1 MIEPLRYNVEA
12 HLPYEIPRL
21 AFCNSCF
28 LDKHGKNRPNIAV
41 RYCSQCPTS
50 VGVEKNPGALQC
62 KTCDEKI
69 HKNPDFKDHIR
80 QIVVVGPGLRKKIR
94 VRGDGYNYP
103 HTLDNLSIKM
113 KAKVYHRGRRVDRI
127 PVTKLDYTCGMS
139 GRCLHIQ
146 ILGAKDLRVSD
157 FLGSCDPYVVYSFCG
172 KPLNATRV
180 QPKTT
185 NPIWHNE
192 TFVVP
197 LNEYL
202 TYPKDMP
209 HIQKDLVRLEVF
221 DKDYVTK
228 SNFLGHVELTRSKLE
243 KMALLADQQPIRIPL
258 TMREFH
264 GFLHFQLGFDT
275 DYLHIRIVMADD
287 LYKVDPTD
295 LPNPYGKLYLTQSWL
310 VGNTDTMKRTINPR
324 WMKGN
329 VFKIPIL
336 QVLFAERYVQ
346 SQIDAFHATERRSKK
361 AKQFDELMEDFAVL
375 PTRYALF
382 RVELFDQKRFRED
395 ESMGNAFIS
404 ISKLRKM
411 LPTFPSTDVTS
422 LIEYNTFVTKLVQ
435 EEQQAVINEKS
446 RHSLTR
452 YLSSCLKSTPSE
464 TEMMNVLSLEM
475 NSNQE
480 QSTKIESV
488 AGKRRGNV
496 FGISKNASKLDNIYN
511 SASSSSL
518 SDPAKA
524 PLELIDNSHNNNN
537 DDDND
542 VNNDMMRKEQGAN
555 SRTHAYRAI
564 KIADDD
570 VDVDV
575 IDSHS
580 NMIAESVG
588 TDSTESSVSLH
599 DVDELSLEG
608 NKLNNELPVDS
619 MNTMIDSNDDHQTA
633 IIDTKLSS
641 SSIPIESKTVV
652 SAINDKETIADSL
665 NSSVVDRP
673 ETTSSSTSSDPIIV
687 RAFRPPPPPSSTPTT
702 ATVGVAANMSNIS
715 DSNNNNNNY
724 SSSSSNIIV
733 SAKNNSNEIVTDS
746 QLKSAPVISVTKKAI
761 INADIPEGDSDE
773 SEDSKGDD
781 GDIEENKTEDGVM
794 IGDASIE
801 IGNDDIAL
809 HRDNDDDNQ
818 IIDIDKSNNN
828 DNDNDGKHSADDGE
842 VEEDE
847 EDRESDIEND
857 EIFDEIQEKDGESV
871 DNDNHEV
878 NNGKEDNFD
887 ESNSSG
893 KIVASTG
900 VSFLITSMMST
911 KLFVKKEI
919 QWSDVYPVPVMM
931 KQESIE
937 AAQGFLVLR
946 LILSNRGTVL
956 LGVRGLFNR

>member
-28 LDKHGKNRPNIAV
+28 LDKQGKNRPNIAV

-103 HTLDNLSIKM
+103 HTLDNISIKM

-264 GFLHFQLGFDT
+264 GFVHFQLGFDT

-295 LPNPYGKLYLTQSWL
+295 LPNPYGKLYLTQSLL

-382 RVELFDQKRFRED
+382 RLELFDKKRFRED

-411 LPTFPSTDVTS
+411 LPTFPSTDITS
-422 LIEYNTFVTKLVQ
+422 LIEYSTFVTKLVQ

-446 RHSLTR
+446 RHSFTR
-452 YLSSCLKSTPSE
+452 YLSSCLKFTPSE
-464 TEMMNVLSLEM
+464 TEIMNTLSLDM

-496 FGISKNASKLDNIYN
+496 IGINKNASKLDNINN
-511 SASSSSL
+511 SAKV
-518 SDPAKA
+518 PV
-524 PLELIDNSHNNNN
+524 ELIDDSHNDNN

-542 VNNDMMRKEQGAN
+542 DDGNNDMMQKESSVN
-555 SRTHAYRAI
+555 PRTHVYRAI
-564 KIADDD
+564 QNVDDD
-570 VDVDV
+570 VNVDV

-580 NMIAESVG
+580 NMIAESVE

-599 DVDELSLEG
+599 DVDELLLKG
-608 NKLNNELPVDS
+608 NKRNDELSVDF
-619 MNTMIDSNDDHQTA
+619 MNTMIDSNNDHQTA
-633 IIDTKLSS
+633 IIDTKLL
-641 SSIPIESKTVV
+641 SSIPIGSKTIV
-652 SAINDKETIADSL
+652 SATNDIETLTDSL
-665 NSSVVDRP
+665 DSSIVDRP
-673 ETTSSSTSSDPIIV
+673 ETTSSTSPDPVVV
-687 RAFRPPPPPSSTPTT
+687 RTFRPPPPPLSTPTS

-715 DSNNNNNNY
+715 DSNSMINNNNNNNNNN
-724 SSSSSNIIV
+724 SSSNIIV
-733 SAKNNSNEIVTDS
+733 SAKNNNEIVTDS
-746 QLKSAPVISVTKKAI
+746 QLKSTPVISITKKAI
-761 INADIPEGDSDE
+761 INANIPEGESDE

-781 GDIEENKTEDGVM
+781 GDIEENKTQDGVM

-801 IGNDDIAL
+801 IGNDDIAVY
-809 HRDNDDDNQ
+809 RDNYDDDNQ
-818 IIDIDKSNNN
+818 IIDEDESNNN
-828 DNDNDGKHSADDGE
+828 DNNDNHSADDGE

-847 EDRESDIEND
+847 EDRESDID
-857 EIFDEIQEKDGESV
+857 DGEIFDEIQEKDGEIV
-871 DNDNHEV
+871 DNDNEAHEV

-887 ESNSSG
+887 DSNSSG

-900 VSFLITSMMST
+900 VSSLITSIMTT

-956 LGVRGLFNR
+956 LGVRRIFHR